1 MESSKHGIGAVLLQE
16 GRPVERGTWGFA
28 VLRCWLFFWCG
39 IVVKNNWYRGVA
51 MISKLTVY
59 DVCSFKPTVFGEI
72 NHFWCCSLS
81 FNDDHG
87 KAWHSPWVYMPTT
100 VIAKP
105 MNDSGPPG
113 SLWDEAQLVDII
125 VDHIDRQT
133 INLAAIVL
141 VPTMTN
147 CIKFFM
153 K

>member
-1 MESSKHGIGAVLLQE
+1 
-16 GRPVERGTWGFA
+16 
-28 VLRCWLFFWCG
+28 
-39 IVVKNNWYRGVA
+39 
-51 MISKLTVY
+51 
-59 DVCSFKPTVFGEI
+59 
-72 NHFWCCSLS
+72 
-81 FNDDHG
+81 
-87 KAWHSPWVYMPTT
+87 
-100 VIAKP
+100 